1 MSAKREGYPP
11 KPGDPL
17 ARRTVAIAALCALLA
32 LPAAAADPVREV
44 HGSSDAYAEPGIAL
58 AWGVR
63 RGTDEATTRVKLRVV
78 ADPGRYPRVAVT
90 GRDPFTQAERSVLA
104 PAATAA
110 LADLAMPRSHFADFP
125 RTELRFYGTGSIADA
140 PRVVVYFLGL
150 PDTTPE
156 FATDAALDRYLDE
169 RIARVRGAA
178 GDKP

>member
-11 KPGDPL
+11 RPGDPL

-90 GRDPFTQAERSVLA
+90 GRDPFTKAERGVLA

-110 LADLAMPRSHFADFP
+110 LADLAIPRSHFADFP